1 MPRQIAW
8 KLYTAAGFGGVTAD
22 IAGALG
28 MRDDERPADPPGP
41 RLTGGLERLRAL
53 ARERPYNG
61 LSDAENRTLATTRRP
76 DEIAALVTLRLT
88 GREG

>member
-1 MPRQIAW
+1 MTAGIAR
-8 KLYTAAGFGGVTAD
+8 
-22 IAGALG
+22 ALG
-28 MRDDERPADPPGP
+28 MRDDERPADPTDP

-53 ARERPYNG
+53 ARERPRNG

-76 DEIAALVTLRLT
+76 DEIAARVVLGLARIT